1 MFRHGERQPGRV
13 GCGALQSVIPAP
25 SLPRPRL
32 LEITWPIF
40 SEHLLH
46 MLVGVFGVWLVS
58 RLSDEAAAAYGL
70 SNQIMLTFMITF
82 RFVSVGASVVV
93 TQCLGARDLAGAERV
108 ARASLAA
115 SMWLGIASCAV
126 IAIGA
131 RPLLELMRLPPS
143 LFPIA
148 QPYLMAVGVM
158 LAFDAMN
165 FSMGS
170 VLRAHTYGRDTLR
183 LIVVMYVVQ
192 LSLSLPLMFGVGAWP
207 GLGMNGLA
215 IAAVIARACS
225 FWMHRQLW
233 IARLHIR
240 PTFEDFWRIR
250 PDQLR
255 EVLHIGLPGAGE
267 NVVYRISF
275 MMILAMVADM
285 GQTALTTHT
294 YTMQIVHFLLLFGM
308 AIGFGTEIVVGH
320 HIGAGELHGA
330 DRQVRGGLAV
340 GFGVCVTLVLATAL
354 LGPRLLGLFTSDPE
368 VIATGSKLLWLTL
381 LVEPG
386 RTLNLVVI
394 NGLRAAGD
402 ARFPV
407 GFGVFSMFAV
417 AVGLSWLLGVHL
429 GWGLAGV
436 WVAYA
441 ADEWV
446 RGLAMSARWH
456 FRGWVPHARRTLRRV
471 RLNSRPA

>member
-1 MFRHGERQPGRV
+1 MES
-13 GCGALQSVIPAP
+13 AIPTQ

-46 MLVGVFGVWLVS
+46 MLVGMFGVWLVS
-58 RLSDEAAAAYGL
+58 RLSDDAAAAFGL
-70 SNQIMLTFMITF
+70 SNNIMLTFMFTF

-93 TQCLGARDLAGAERV
+93 TQYLGARDRAGAEHV

-115 SMWLGIASCAV
+115 NAWMGLLSCAI
-126 IAIGA
+126 IAIGS

-148 QPYLMAVGVM
+148 QPYLIAVGVM
-158 LAFDAMN
+158 LAFDAVN
-165 FSMGS
+165 FSLGA
-170 VLRAHTYGRDTLR
+170 VLRAHTYTRDTLR
-183 LIVVMYVVQ
+183 LIVATYVVQ
-192 LSLSLPLMFGVGAWP
+192 LALSVPLMFGVGGWP
-207 GLGMNGLA
+207 GLGINGLA
-215 IAAVIARACS
+215 LSAIIARCLS
-225 FWMHRQLW
+225 FWLHWRLW
-233 IARLHIR
+233 ASRLGIR
-240 PTFEDFWRIR
+240 ASFEDFWRIR
-250 PDQLR
+250 PDRLR
-255 EVLHIGLPGAGE
+255 EMLHIGLPGAGE
-267 NVVYRISF
+267 SVVYRVSF
-275 MMILAMVADM
+275 MIILAMVADM

-294 YTMQIVHFLLLFGM
+294 YTMQIVNFLLLFGM
-308 AIGFGTEIVVGH
+308 AVGFGTEIVVGH
-320 HIGAGELHGA
+320 HIGAGELHDA

-340 GFGVCVTLVLATAL
+340 GLCVCVTVVLATAL
-354 LGPRLLGLFTSDPE
+354 LGPRLLGLFTRDPE

-386 RTLNLVVI
+386 RTINLVVI
-394 NGLRAAGD
+394 NGLRASGD

-429 GWGLAGV
+429 GWGLAGI

-446 RGLAMSARWH
+446 RGLAMCARWH
-456 FRGWVPHARRTLRRV
+456 FRGWVPHARRTVRRV
-471 RLNSRPA
+471 RLHSRPE

>member
-1 MFRHGERQPGRV
+1 M
-13 GCGALQSVIPAP
+13 QSVIPVP

-32 LEITWPIF
+32 LDITWPIF

-93 TQCLGARDLAGAERV
+93 TQYLGARDRDGADQV

-115 SMWLGIASCAV
+115 NLWLGVFSCAV

-148 QPYLMAVGVM
+148 QPYLIAVGVM
-158 LAFDAMN
+158 LAFDAVN

-170 VLRAHTYGRDTLR
+170 VLRAHTYTRDTLR
-183 LIVVMYVVQ
+183 LIVVMYVIQ
-192 LSLSLPLMFGVGAWP
+192 LSLSFPLMFGVAGWP

-215 IAAVIARACS
+215 LAAVIARACS

-233 IARLHIR
+233 IARLRIR
-240 PTFEDFWRIR
+240 ATFEDFWRIR
-250 PDQLR
+250 PDRLR
-255 EVLHIGLPGAGE
+255 EMLHIGLPGAGE

-275 MMILAMVADM
+275 MIILAMVANM

-320 HIGAGELHGA
+320 HIGAGELLGA
-330 DRQVRGGLAV
+330 DRQVRGGLAI
-340 GFGVCVTLVLATAL
+340 GFCVCVTLVLATAL

-386 RTLNLVVI
+386 RTINLVVI

-417 AVGLSWLLGVHL
+417 AVGLSWLLGVYL

-471 RLNSRPA
+471 RLNSRPV